1 MADPQGNPVCGPV
14 FRTRVNL
21 RRCGAEV
28 TNHSAHPVEVQ
39 THNGGTL
46 VKCLMPGIAQ
56 PFNGLVGGF
65 GFEGRG

>member
-21 RRCGAEV
+21 PRCDAKV

-39 THNGGTL
+39 THNGGAL